1 MRSQTPGSVPSDEI
15 LDHKGIQLHLS
26 QYTLSSTPK
35 TFWGGGGGGG
45 SDLPPPAVSWA
56 GGPSVMRQ
64 TTCLRNMIGVKA
76 VERWSNTRCTNS
88 ETRMLFLQT
97 LDKDAGSMEE
107 QQQTHSHLN
116 SQCQYIPPKA
126 LPPACTLPPV
136 CTKHYHLHVLYHQC
150 VQSTTTCMYSTTS
163 VYKALPPA
171 CTLPPVCTKH
181 YHLHVLYHQCVQST
195 TTCMYS
201 TTSVYNALPPA

>member
-26 QYTLSSTPK
+26 QYTLSSTPQ
-35 TFWGGGGGGG
+35 TFWGGGGG

-64 TTCLRNMIGVKA
+64 TTCLHDMIGVKA
-76 VERWSNTRCTNS
+76 VERWSNTSCTNS

-150 VQSTTTCMYSTTS
+150 VQCTTTCIDFNIYLCFTTRMYSTLPVPPS
-163 VYKALPPA
+163 SALPSA
-171 CTLPPVCTKH
+171 CT
-181 YHLHVLYHQCVQST
+181 
-195 TTCMYS
+195 
-201 TTSVYNALPPA
+201 YNL